1 MEDRK
6 VVIELQNVK
15 RYFQVGSETVKALRG
30 VSFKI
35 YEGEFVTIQGTSGSG
50 KSTLLNQLGCL
61 DTPTSGEYFLDGISV
76 RTMSKTQR
84 AHLRNRKIGFVFQN
98 YNLLAKTTA
107 IENVELPLMYNSAVS
122 ATERRERA
130 ISALKAV
137 GLGDRLEHKSNQMS
151 GGQMQR
157 VAIAR
162 ALVNDPAVLL
172 ADEATGNLDT
182 RTSFEMLVLFQ
193 ELYKQG
199 HTIIFVTHNPEIAEY
214 ASRNIN
220 LRDGKIRED
229 TINTNIKSAAEALA
243 ALIMNILNLF
253 KVSIKAVSNNKM
265 RSFLSMLG
273 IIIGVAAVIIMMAI
287 GQGSKESIRQE
298 LSTMGTNLLTVRPG
312 ADMRGGVRQDPS
324 SMQTL
329 KMADYERILRER
341 KFVTKVS
348 PEVTASGQVI
358 YGNNN
363 TNTSMYG
370 ESTDYLDIKQWTI
383 EEGECFT
390 DEDIKKASKV
400 CVVGKTIVTELFGEG
415 ADPIGKTV
423 RFKSIPMR
431 IVGVLKSKGYN
442 SWGMDQDNVMIAP
455 YTTVMK
461 RVAAQTWFSSIVC
474 SAVTEELSDAAIEE
488 LTQILRDNHKLK
500 EDADDDFTIRSQA
513 EMMETM
519 SSTMDTVTLILVV
532 AAAFSLL
539 VAGIG
544 IMNIMLVSVTERTKE
559 IGLRMAVGATGPVI
573 SLQFLI
579 ESVLISVTGGLL
591 GIFVGCSA
599 SAFLPSF
606 GMPSSVPAWSIY
618 VSFLVCVFI
627 GVLFGYIPAQKAAN
641 MDPIEAIRHE

>member
-1 MEDRK
+1 
-6 VVIELQNVK
+6 
-15 RYFQVGSETVKALRG
+15 
-30 VSFKI
+30 
-35 YEGEFVTIQGTSGSG
+35 
-50 KSTLLNQLGCL
+50 
-61 DTPTSGEYFLDGISV
+61 
-76 RTMSKTQR
+76 
-84 AHLRNRKIGFVFQN
+84 
-98 YNLLAKTTA
+98 
-107 IENVELPLMYNSAVS
+107 
-122 ATERRERA
+122 
-130 ISALKAV
+130 
-137 GLGDRLEHKSNQMS
+137 
-151 GGQMQR
+151 
-157 VAIAR
+157 
-162 ALVNDPAVLL
+162 
-172 ADEATGNLDT
+172 
-182 RTSFEMLVLFQ
+182 
-193 ELYKQG
+193 
-199 HTIIFVTHNPEIAEY
+199 
-214 ASRNIN
+214 
-220 LRDGKIRED
+220 
-229 TINTNIKSAAEALA
+229 
-243 ALIMNILNLF
+243 MNILNLF

-298 LSTMGTNLLTVRPG
+298 LSTMGTNLLTIRPG

-370 ESTDYLDIKQWTI
+370 E
-383 EEGECFT
+383 GECFT
-390 DEDIKKASKV
+390 EEDIKKAAKV
-400 CVVGKTIVTELFGEG
+400 CVVGKTVVTELFGEG
-415 ADPIGKTV
+415 VDPIGRTI

-461 RVAAQTWFSSIVC
+461 RIAAQTWFSSIVC

-500 EDADDDFTIRSQA
+500 DDDADDFTIRSQA

-591 GIFVGCSA
+591 GIFVGCGA
-599 SAFLPSF
+599 SAFLSSF